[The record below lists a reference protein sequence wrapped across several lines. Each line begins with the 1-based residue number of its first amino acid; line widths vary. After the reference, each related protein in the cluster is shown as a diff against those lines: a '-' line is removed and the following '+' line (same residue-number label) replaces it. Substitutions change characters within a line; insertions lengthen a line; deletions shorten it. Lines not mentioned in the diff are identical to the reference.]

1 MTPVDQLVGVSIL
14 LPKGSAGVLEA
25 IHNAQADDIPTP
37 VHLVIE
43 TPDGFGHYEVNV
55 LITSIH
61 YDKREIWVLGK
72 TTKTTAD
79 KTVQIRMARPHVKP
93 AMIVIG

>member
-25 IHNAQADDIPTP
+25 IHTAQADDIPTP

-61 YDKREIWVLGK
+61 YDEREIWVLGK
-72 TTKTTAD
+72 TTDD